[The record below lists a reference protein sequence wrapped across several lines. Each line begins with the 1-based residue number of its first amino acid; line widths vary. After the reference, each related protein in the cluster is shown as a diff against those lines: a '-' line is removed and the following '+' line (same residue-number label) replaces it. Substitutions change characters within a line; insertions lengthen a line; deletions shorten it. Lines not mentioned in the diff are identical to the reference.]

1 MIKKG
6 LNWAFAAVWLV
17 NGLYCKVLDGVPRH
31 RLIVGRILGAEHAGL
46 LTKAIGV
53 GECLMGVWILIGVWP
68 RLSAAAQIVLV
79 VVMNAIEFVLAPDLL
94 LFGRMNAVVALVYIG
109 IVYWDTFFTDHP
121 FGVEAFFEESIVV
134 CLAAPAAE
142 LARLIPPCLALD
154 IYDDKWGFVAVA
166 MVQTKGLRPRGFPKF
181 SGRDFF
187 LIGYRVF
194 VRYTTRDGKRLRGL
208 YILRSETDRRRMVVL
223 GNLFTRYQYF
233 RTDITREVKGEEV
246 QVRSAGSR
254 FEVVVREGA
263 AGGQVSR
270 AEDGRVPVPAGS
282 PFSNWKEARRFAG
295 PMPFTFSYDAAQKR
309 VTIVEGV
316 RENWVPQ
323 PVEVVR
329 CKIGGLVGGL
339 DLGRMTV
346 ASAFMVRQV
355 PYRWKKG
362 KVEIWNG

>member
-17 NGLYCKVLDGVPRH
+17 NGLYCKLLDGVPRH
-31 RLIVGRILGAEHAGL
+31 RLIVARILGAEHAGL

-53 GECLMGVWILIGVWP
+53 GECLMALWILIGIWP

-94 LFGRMNAVVALVYIG
+94 LFGRLNAVVALIYVC

-154 IYDDKWGFVAVA
+154 IYDDQWGFVAVA
-166 MVQTKGLRPRGFPKF
+166 MVQSKGLRPRGFPNF
-181 SGRDFF
+181 FGSDFF
-187 LIGYRVF
+187 LIGYRIF

-208 YILRSETDRRRMVVL
+208 YILRSETDSWRMKVL
-223 GNLFTRYQYF
+223 GNLLTRYKYSL
-233 RTDITREVKGEEV
+233 TDISREAEGAQVA
-246 QVRSAGSR
+246 VRSAGSR

-270 AEDGRVPVPAGS
+270 AEDGLVPVPADS

-295 PMPFTFSYDAAQKR
+295 PMPFTFSYDAAKKR

-323 PVEVVR
+323 PVEVIR
-329 CKIGGLVGGL
+329 CKIGGLVWGL
-339 DLGRMTV
+339 DLGKMVV
-346 ASAFMVRQV
+346 ASAFRVRGV